1 MQGLNMASRTIPL
14 VMEQTIVKVKM
25 LRIIIIIYESV
36 MSIDWQDA
44 EIVALTSIVGWGII
58 ILKACD

>member
-58 ILKACD
+58 IPEACD